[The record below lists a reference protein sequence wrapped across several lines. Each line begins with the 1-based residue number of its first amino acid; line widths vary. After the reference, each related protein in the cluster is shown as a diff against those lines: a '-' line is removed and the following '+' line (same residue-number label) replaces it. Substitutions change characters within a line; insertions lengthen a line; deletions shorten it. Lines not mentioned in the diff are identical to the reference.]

1 MLMKLP
7 FRRVAQAFC
16 LIVFLYVLF
25 SGGWSDRADA
35 TRENN
40 LLSGPLGLFLRLDPL
55 VGISTTLAARAMSW
69 SLVTAGAVLLIG
81 MVFPRWFCGYICP
94 LGTLIDMTDWSINR
108 HIKRFRLK
116 SETRWFYLRF
126 HLLVGILT
134 AAVFGVL
141 VSGFAAAIPV
151 LTRGIVSLAAPLQ
164 DGLFSGRA
172 SAVALTGGQIAS
184 IVIFVGILALGLLR
198 PRFWCAYL
206 CPSGALLGL
215 AGRLSLFRRRVEP
228 SCINCGRCLRQCS
241 FNAIAPDYS
250 TRDMNCT
257 VCRNCEAVCPKQAFR
272 FGWRWNRK
280 QKASGDPTTT
290 ASLNSRRLFLLSL
303 IGTAGTGAA
312 AAAGIRWERGR
323 YTNTFPIRPPGSL
336 PEARFRAQCVRCGEC
351 LKICPSRVL
360 QPSGLELGLDGLWTP
375 TIKADIAGCQSSCT
389 NCGQVCPT
397 GAIRNLPLEEKRAA
411 RIGLAQVNETTC
423 LPHAE
428 KDVCGLCYEAC
439 AAAGYHAI
447 EYRRIGIQY
456 DNRNRPI
463 ADSGFLAPVVLE
475 EKCVGCGLCQA
486 SCYAANVKE
495 SELLEK
501 AAIQIT
507 AGTGREDRIIS
518 GSYIELRNERTRLRQ
533 PNPPAQIDNEY
544 LPDFLQ

>member
-1 MLMKLP
+1 MKLP
-7 FRRVAQAFC
+7 LRRLAQAFC
-16 LIVFLYVLF
+16 LIVFLYLLF
-25 SGGWSDRADA
+25 AGSWPVRADA
-35 TRENN
+35 TREND

-81 MVFPRWFCGYICP
+81 AVFPRWFCGYVCP
-94 LGTLIDMTDWSINR
+94 LGTLIDIVDWSVTR
-108 HIKRFRLK
+108 HVKRFRLK
-116 SETRWFYLRF
+116 SEVRWLHLRF
-126 HLLVGILT
+126 RLLGGILT

-141 VSGFAAAIPV
+141 ISGFAAAIPV

-164 DGLFSGRA
+164 NGLFSDQP
-172 SAVALTGGQIAS
+172 SVVALTGGQIAS

-228 SCINCGRCLRQCS
+228 SCIDCGRCLRQCS

-257 VCRNCEAVCPKQAFR
+257 VCRNCEAVCPKKALR
-272 FGWRWNRK
+272 FEWRWSRE
-280 QKASGDPTTT
+280 QKASGDPPMT
-290 ASLNSRRLFLLSL
+290 ASLNSRRLFMLSL

-312 AAAGIRWERGR
+312 TAAGFRLDRGR
-323 YTNTFPIRPPGSL
+323 YTDTFPIRPPGSL
-336 PEARFRAQCVRCGEC
+336 PEARFRAQCVRCGKC

-375 TIKADIAGCQSSCT
+375 VIKADIAGCKPSCT

-428 KDVCGLCYEAC
+428 KDICGLCYEAC
-439 AAAGYHAI
+439 ATAGYHAI
-447 EYRRIGIQY
+447 EYRLVGIQY

-463 ADSGFLAPVVLE
+463 ADSGFLAPVVLD

-507 AGTGREDRIIS
+507 AGTGREDRIVS
-518 GSYIELRNERTRLRQ
+518 GSYIELRKERTPRRQ
-533 PNPPAQIDNEY
+533 PNPSIPTDSEY
-544 LPDFLQ
+544 LPDFLFF